1 MYKSVPMDSDN
12 DEASFGYGITT
23 RDLLKGSMTNK
34 NVQLRN

>member
-1 MYKSVPMDSDN
+1 MDSDN
-12 DEASFGYGITT
+12 DEASFGYEITT